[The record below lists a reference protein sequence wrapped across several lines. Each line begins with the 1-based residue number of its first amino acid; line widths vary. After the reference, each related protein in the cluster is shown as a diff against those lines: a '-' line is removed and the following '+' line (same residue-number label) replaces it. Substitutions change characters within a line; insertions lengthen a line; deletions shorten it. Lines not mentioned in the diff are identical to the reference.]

1 MKGIFAMADFNDHR
15 AMMASSK
22 TYSKV
27 IAEIK
32 KAWLE
37 AFGDELVVRG
47 SAPTS
52 RFESMVDELRR
63 RWARR
68 EDKERLMV
76 ALDLEGGGDEK
87 KSVEDIIDKLAADN
101 LVKSVDDLTANQ
113 IFSAIHAVAFASG
126 SDNELVEMQLDEF
139 LRLVVRRIF
148 DENKI
153 KGRINIGPNRHFP
166 RLFQWLSEYAGST
179 EWDDG
184 IGLKIRNLSGR
195 GRVAQYPT
203 DPKLLKVVIDRGYL

>member
-1 MKGIFAMADFNDHR
+1 MAEFHDHR

-37 AFGDELVVRG
+37 AFGDDLVVRG
-47 SAPTS
+47 SAPAS

-63 RWARR
+63 SWARR
-68 EDKERLMV
+68 EDKERLIV
-76 ALDLEGGGDEK
+76 ALDLEGGDNEK
-87 KSVEDIIDKLAADN
+87 RSIEEVIDKLATGN

-113 IFSAIHAVAFASG
+113 IFSAIYAVAYETG
-126 SDNELVEMQLDEF
+126 LDDELVEMELNEF
-139 LRLVVRRIF
+139 LRLVMRRIF
-148 DENKI
+148 DDNKI

-166 RLFQWLSEYAGST
+166 RLFQWLGEYASST

-195 GRVAQYPT
+195 GRVARYPT
-203 DPKLLKVVIDRGYL
+203 DPKLLKVVINRGYL

>member
-1 MKGIFAMADFNDHR
+1 MADFSSDR
-15 AMMASSK
+15 AMLASSK

-27 IAEIK
+27 ISEIK

-37 AFGDELVVRG
+37 AFGEELVVCG

-52 RFESMVDELRR
+52 RFDSMVDELRR

-68 EDKERLMV
+68 DDKERLIV
-76 ALDLEGGGDEK
+76 ALDLEEGGNEK
-87 KSVEDIIDKLAADN
+87 KSVEDVIDKLAADN

-113 IFSAIHAVAFASG
+113 IFAAIHAVAFDSG
-126 SDNELVEMQLDEF
+126 SDGELVEMGLDRF

-148 DENKI
+148 DDNKI
-153 KGRINIGPNRHFP
+153 NGRINIGPNRHFP
-166 RLFQWLSEYAGST
+166 RLFQWLGEYANST
-179 EWDDG
+179 EWEDG
-184 IGLKIRNLSGR
+184 VGLKIRNLSGR

>member
-1 MKGIFAMADFNDHR
+1 MADFNNDR

-27 IAEIK
+27 ISEIK

-68 EDKERLMV
+68 DDKERLIV
-76 ALDLEGGGDEK
+76 ALDLEEGGNEK
-87 KSVEDIIDKLAADN
+87 KSVEEVIEKLATGN

-113 IFSAIHAVAFASG
+113 IFSAIHAVALDSS
-126 SDNELVEMQLDEF
+126 SDNEVVEMGLDEF

-148 DENKI
+148 DDNKI

-166 RLFQWLSEYAGST
+166 RLFQWLHEYADNT
-179 EWDDG
+179 EWEDG

>member
-1 MKGIFAMADFNDHR
+1 MAYFNDHR
-15 AMMASSK
+15 SMMASAK
-22 TYSKV
+22 TYNKV
-27 IAEIK
+27 ISELK

-63 RWARR
+63 RWAHR
-68 EDKERLMV
+68 EDKERLIV
-76 ALDLEGGGDEK
+76 ALDLDGGSDEK
-87 KSVEDIIDKLAADN
+87 KSVEDFIDKLANDN
-101 LVKSVDDLTANQ
+101 VVRSVDDLTANQ
-113 IFSAIHAVAFASG
+113 IFSAIYAVAFECG
-126 SDNELVEMQLDEF
+126 SQDALVELELDEF
-139 LRLVVRRIF
+139 LRRVVHRIF
-148 DENKI
+148 DDNKI

-166 RLFQWLSEYAGST
+166 RLFQWLREYASGT
-179 EWDDG
+179 EWNDG

>member
-1 MKGIFAMADFNDHR
+1 MKGIFAMADFSDHR
-15 AMMASSK
+15 AMMASSM

-27 IAEIK
+27 ITEIK
-32 KAWLE
+32 KAWLD

-63 RWARR
+63 RWALR
-68 EDKERLMV
+68 EDKERLIE
-76 ALDLEGGGDEK
+76 ALGLEGAGDEK
-87 KSVEDIIDKLAADN
+87 KTVEDVLDKLGTDN
-101 LVKSVDDLTANQ
+101 FVRSVDDLTANQ
-113 IFSAIHAVAFASG
+113 IFAAIHAVAFDSG
-126 SDNELVEMQLDEF
+126 SDDELVEMGLGEF
-139 LRLVVRRIF
+139 LRMVVRRIF
-148 DENKI
+148 DDNNI

-166 RLFQWLSEYAGST
+166 RLVQWVREYASST
-179 EWDDG
+179 EWEDG

-195 GRVAQYPT
+195 GRVARHPI

>member
-1 MKGIFAMADFNDHR
+1 MADFSSDR

-27 IAEIK
+27 ISEIK

-68 EDKERLMV
+68 DDKERLIV
-76 ALDLEGGGDEK
+76 ALDLEEGGNEK
-87 KSVEDIIDKLAADN
+87 KSVEEVIEKLATGN

-113 IFSAIHAVAFASG
+113 IFSAIHAVALDSSF
-126 SDNELVEMQLDEF
+126 DNELVEMGLDEF

-148 DENKI
+148 DDNKI

-166 RLFQWLSEYAGST
+166 RLFQWLREYANNT
-179 EWDDG
+179 EWEDG